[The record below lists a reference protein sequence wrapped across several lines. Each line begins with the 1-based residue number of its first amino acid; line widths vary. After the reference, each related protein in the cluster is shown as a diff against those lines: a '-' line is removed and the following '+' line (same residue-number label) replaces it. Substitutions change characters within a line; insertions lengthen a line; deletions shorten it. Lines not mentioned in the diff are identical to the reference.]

1 MDNSQVIHI
10 LKFLQIKIKR
20 LIKLIIQY
28 IVRIVHLSPH
38 PDEKNYVDKWIR
50 MWITFSWNL
59 IFL

>member
-20 LIKLIIQY
+20 LM
-28 IVRIVHLSPH
+28 RIVHLSPH